1 MWLPYSHDTGW
12 EKGAD
17 QVWSAQVASITSR
30 LNCWTGHSN
39 PATIIPWTP
48 NMGLHL
54 HAKE

>member
-39 PATIIPWTP
+39 PATITPWTP